1 MSSGKIG
8 AVVAGS
14 MAVLFAGPGMPQ
26 IAERPPAFDVAA
38 IKESDTTGA
47 VGIRSYPGGRFVTSN
62 ASLRLLI
69 TWTYDI
75 GDERL
80 VGAPGWLDSAR
91 FDIVA
96 KTPNQDATLDELH
109 SMMRSLLA
117 DRFKLRV
124 HTETKTLPIYT
135 MVVDKD
141 GPKVHVLAEAVAM
154 NHDPFKMTGA
164 GRLMGTSVT
173 TGMLAKVLTN
183 QLGHYVQDG
192 TGFKGFFD
200 FTLEWRPDSAGPE
213 DTRTSMFT
221 AIREQLGFRLNAGKA
236 PVEVIAI
243 DSVERHPTSK

>member
-1 MSSGKIG
+1 MPSGKIG
-8 AVVAGS
+8 AVLAGS
-14 MAVLFAGPGMPQ
+14 IAVLCAAPGMPQ
-26 IAERPPAFDVAA
+26 TAERPQAFEVAS
-38 IKESDTTGA
+38 IKESDTTGPI
-47 VGIRSYPGGRFVTSN
+47 GIRAYPGGRFVTSN

-80 VGAPGWLDSAR
+80 IGAPGWLDSAQ

-96 KTPNQDATLDELH
+96 KTPNQDATLGELH

-124 HTETKTLPIYT
+124 HTETKTLPIYALV
-135 MVVDKD
+135 MDKD
-141 GPKVHVLAEAVAM
+141 GPKVHVRAEALAM

-183 QLGHYVQDG
+183 QLGHYVQDD

-221 AIREQLGFRLNAGKA
+221 AIREQLGFRLNPGKA
-236 PVEVIAI
+236 PVEVVAI
-243 DSVERHPTSK
+243 DNIERHPTSN